1 MIAKSIWISLYA
13 ILIFGFIYI
22 GAHFAIHLTKEPHP
36 VYEELKGE
44 LENPTPRAVYM
55 AKYKK
60 FLERKQ
66 SPISGSAGNIKDI
79 HTSSS
84 KTAPPAFKEQLLTK
98 LNAVQMK

>member
-1 MIAKSIWISLYA
+1 MIEKRIWTVLYS

-22 GAHFAIHLTKEPHP
+22 GAHLAIHLTKEPHP
-36 VYEELKGE
+36 VYEELIGE

-55 AKYKK
+55 TKYKE
-60 FLERKQ
+60 FLERNQ

-84 KTAPPAFKEQLLTK
+84 KTATPGFKEQLLTK

>member
-22 GAHFAIHLTKEPHP
+22 GAHLAIHLTKEPHP
-36 VYEELKGE
+36 VYEELIGE

-55 AKYKK
+55 ARYKE

-66 SPISGSAGNIKDI
+66 SPDSGVAGNNNVFIQP
-79 HTSSS
+79 SS
-84 KTAPPAFKEQLLTK
+84 KRATPEKSKRERRF
-98 LNAVQMK
+98 

>member
-13 ILIFGFIYI
+13 ILIFGFLYM
-22 GAHFAIHLTKEPHP
+22 GTHLAIHLTKEPHP

-84 KTAPPAFKEQLLTK
+84 KTALPT
-98 LNAVQMK
+98 LNRIKS